1 MSNHLVAVA
10 TLALLTAASQQARA
24 QAGPSTDDRARL
36 HFQSGAAYYD
46 AGEYESAVREFQS
59 AYDLSHRPQLF
70 YNLYL
75 CEQAIGN
82 LEAAAAH
89 LERYLAEVE
98 EIENR
103 DTLQSRL
110 VHLRERVERRA
121 AGEEDPGPTAEETA
135 EQQQRA
141 APVEPA
147 EPETRAAPPPPPD
160 RGPNVGAIAG
170 FSVAALG
177 VIGAVIFGPLTIGED
192 GSLAGGCGATRS
204 CTEADTSALSTYAL
218 LTDVSLGV
226 ALAGALAGT
235 LFLVLDLGSG
245 GGGSG
250 GERASLRVSPLAGPG
265 TAGLAVR
272 GAL

>member
-1 MSNHLVAVA
+1 MSNRLAAVA
-10 TLALLTAASQQARA
+10 TVALLTAASTQARA
-24 QAGPSTDDRARL
+24 QAGGSTDDRARL

-59 AYDLSHRPQLF
+59 AYDLSQRPQLF

-82 LEAAAAH
+82 LGAAAAH

-110 VHLRERVERRA
+110 VHLRERVARQA
-121 AGEEDPGPTAEETA
+121 AGEEDPGPTAEEAA

-141 APVEPA
+141 APSDE
-147 EPETRAAPPPPPD
+147 EERAVADPTPPPPPPD

-177 VIGAVIFGPLTIGED
+177 VIGAVIFGPLTIAED
-192 GSLAGGCGATRS
+192 SSLAGGCGAARA
-204 CTEADTSALSTYAL
+204 CTDADTSTLSTYAL

-235 LFLVLDLGSG
+235 LFLVLDMSSG
-245 GGGSG
+245 GD

-265 TAGLAVR
+265 TAGLTVR